1 MIFSSTFYR
10 LCYYSWQTALAPPTP
25 GLAID
30 DGHLWTSLPVP
41 PEGPQR
47 WALLRSD
54 LDPPQGS
61 ARGLFC
67 RPTLH
72 PDPKALWV
80 LVTSL
85 PADSSGRA
93 FPSTLPLATSTLTA
107 TPVRT
112 HLQPRPTTTTRP
124 PSRRR
129 AQQDQ
134 SCPTPAPPHT
144 SLVTLGHR
152 FHQQGHHSVSRPRSK
167 TGPREL
173 ACSVCLS
180 YPKYDASPVHFS
192 RLSTMRT
199 ALSTSETTKPSVPK
213 CLPSP
218 AASDSVTVPLTVSR
232 IYGCPSRPAP
242 APRPPARCLAVNY
255 GHRAL

>member
-134 SCPTPAPPHT
+134 SCPTPAPHT
-144 SLVTLGHR
+144 PASSPSVTGSTSRAITPSVAHVQKLGLVNLR
-152 FHQQGHHSVSRPRSK
+152 V
-167 TGPREL
+167 
-173 ACSVCLS
+173 ACAYLT
-180 YPKYDASPVHFS
+180 P
-192 RLSTMRT
+192 STT
-199 ALSTSETTKPSVPK
+199 PALSTFR
-213 CLPSP
+213 
-218 AASDSVTVPLTVSR
+218 VS
-232 IYGCPSRPAP
+232 AQ
-242 APRPPARCLAVNY
+242 
-255 GHRAL
+255 